1 MFIYVLKNIKYIIII
16 FLDFFEVFFLVYLSI
31 ITLFFQIKYILD
43 LL

>member
-43 LL
+43 IL